1 MYNIRTLKAATRD
14 LERLDKPVARRI
26 AERINWLAANLDDIR
41 PEPYTGDLA
50 GLYKFRVGDYDYR
63 VIYQILH
70 DEKVIVMHQVG
81 HRSEIYRRR

>member
-1 MYNIRTLKAATRD
+1 MYRLRIIQTATHE

-41 PEPYTGDLA
+41 PEPYKGDLA
-50 GLYKFRVGDYDYR
+50 GLYKFRIGDYR
-63 VIYQILH
+63 VIYEILH
-70 DEKVIVMHQVG
+70 DEKIIVIHQVE